1 MHILLATKGSDL
13 RIALEMLLSEE
24 PGVHISGTASN
35 SDGLLALLGS
45 TQPDLVLLDEDLPG
59 DHLQSTLTKAQTC
72 CSDTKFIVLG
82 LNSSAQESILKD
94 GADAYAV
101 KGDPPEKLLDTF
113 RRLSV

>member
-24 PGVHISGTASN
+24 PGVHITGTASN
-35 SDGLLALLGS
+35 SEGLLALIRS
-45 TQPDLVLLDEDLPG
+45 THPNLVLLDEDLPG
-59 DHLQSTLTKAQTC
+59 DHLQSTLAKAHNFR
-72 CSDTKFIVLG
+72 SDTKFIVLG
-82 LNSSAQESILKD
+82 LKQSAKDSILKD

>member
-24 PGVHISGTASN
+24 PGVHITGTASN

-59 DHLQSTLTKAQTC
+59 DHLHSTLAMAHNFR
-72 CSDTKFIVLG
+72 SDTKFIVIG
-82 LNSSAQESILKD
+82 LKPSSKESILKY